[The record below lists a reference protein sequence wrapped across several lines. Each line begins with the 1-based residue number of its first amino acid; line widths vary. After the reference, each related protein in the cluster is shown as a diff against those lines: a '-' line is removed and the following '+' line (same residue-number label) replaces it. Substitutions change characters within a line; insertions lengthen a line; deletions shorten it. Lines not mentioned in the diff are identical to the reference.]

1 MTAAT
6 TLYAKWTAST
16 YKVTLE
22 INGGTVNNGNVT
34 EYTYGVGVTLPT
46 DVTRA
51 GYAFAGWYEDS
62 TFTGNAV
69 TAIDA
74 TETEDKIYY
83 AKWLSSDAG
92 ITSVSVSGTTGMIN
106 GSQISVVLP
115 ATTASSGQVSLSF
128 LEPEDQDITYAG
140 NYTGT
145 VTFTVRLADTSGSG
159 N

>member
-1 MTAAT
+1 MAAPRPPPAEPTRTGHRFDGWYSDSTFAEGSEWTFATSTVTAAT

-62 TFTGNAV
+62 TFT
-69 TAIDA
+69 A
-74 TETEDKIYY
+74 TQSRQSM
-83 AKWLSSDAG
+83 LR
-92 ITSVSVSGTTGMIN
+92 N
-106 GSQISVVLP
+106 G
-115 ATTASSGQVSLSF
+115 G
-128 LEPEDQDITYAG
+128 
-140 NYTGT
+140 
-145 VTFTVRLADTSGSG
+145 
-159 N
+159 